1 MKVKFADSFSKS
13 LKILIWH
20 ESRVY
25 KTWAFFRYDISRFI
39 KNVWRFRKAL
49 ANHYWW
55 DHHGTLMFLEIGL
68 THMSDN
74 LEKNGLE
81 VNESRLKKVAKM
93 RRAVEII
100 KNYNQSNYIEMA
112 EAELGQVIHH
122 PWEFE
127 ETGETT
133 NNPLGKNGEKLYRM
147 VDNATAAER
156 KHNRK
161 VFDRAREIEELE
173 WKELFTILEGQD
185 YRKYNSLFR
194 KARKAGM
201 RDDRDLWNEW
211 FDGSGMKGWW
221 D

>member
-1 MKVKFADSFSKS
+1 
-13 LKILIWH
+13 
-20 ESRVY
+20 
-25 KTWAFFRYDISRFI
+25 
-39 KNVWRFRKAL
+39 
-49 ANHYWW
+49 
-55 DHHGTLMFLEIGL
+55 
-68 THMSDN
+68 MSDN

>member
-81 VNESRLKKVAKM
+81 VNEPRLKKVAKM

-100 KNYNQSNYIEMA
+100 KNYNQGNYIEMA

-133 NNPLGKNGEKLYRM
+133 DNPLGKNGEKLYRM

-161 VFDRAREIEELE
+161 VFDRARQIEELE